1 MNALSKMAKV
11 SVDAAKL
18 ASFSLIIGLAY
29 GEASY
34 ATTFKASA
42 TTTGFDSGFN
52 RISENL
58 DGFFGT
64 SLFTAIAGQN
74 DFFRVSFDEG
84 PTDVFI
90 KSVTFDLTETLEAIS
105 DAYFDPIELG
115 FDATPKVG
123 LASGINIGDISFSPV
138 ERGTGPLGFGPSSLT
153 ISFALGS
160 FGLGDFFTFGA
171 DSNAVG
177 SDSLDFLAF
186 LNPFFMDDVTLFN
199 DTGADFA
206 NAGVRFLVELE
217 SGETSS
223 SIFQQAGLFSSLAE
237 LGIAQF
243 PNGTE
248 TAMLAQTNLGGTSA
262 ATMQTSLVSA
272 NTFAGPSDAT
282 AACQTIGASDFGSAI
297 GLDGEALE
305 SCSIILTVLQQEN
318 LFSSAARVEVNLAGG
333 GGTSVPEPG
342 SVLGLLAALTA
353 GFKLLKQKL

>member
-1 MNALSKMAKV
+1 MKALPKMAKV

-18 ASFSLIIGLAY
+18 ASLSLIFGLVY
-29 GEASY
+29 GEASH
-34 ATTFKASA
+34 ATTFRASA

-58 DGFFGT
+58 DGVFGT

-84 PTDVFI
+84 PADTFI

-123 LASGINIGDISFSPV
+123 LASGINLGDISFSPV

-153 ISFALGS
+153 ISFAPGS

-186 LNPFFMDDVTLFN
+186 LNPVFMDNVTLFN

-223 SIFQQAGLFSSLAE
+223 SIFQQAGLFGSLAE
-237 LGIAQF
+237 LGDALF
-243 PNGTE
+243 PSGTE
-248 TAMLAQTNLGGTSA
+248 TTTLAQTNLAGTSA
-262 ATMQTSLVSA
+262 AMMQTSLVST
-272 NTFAGPSDAT
+272 NTLAGQSDT
-282 AACQTIGASDFGSAI
+282 MAACQTIGAMDFGNAI
-297 GLDGEALE
+297 GLDGDALE
-305 SCSIILTVLQQEN
+305 SCSMILTVLQQEN
-318 LFSSAARVEVNLAGG
+318 LFSSVAGVEVNLAGG

-342 SVLGLLAALTA
+342 SVLGLLAALVA
-353 GFKLLKQKL
+353 GFKLLKQNP